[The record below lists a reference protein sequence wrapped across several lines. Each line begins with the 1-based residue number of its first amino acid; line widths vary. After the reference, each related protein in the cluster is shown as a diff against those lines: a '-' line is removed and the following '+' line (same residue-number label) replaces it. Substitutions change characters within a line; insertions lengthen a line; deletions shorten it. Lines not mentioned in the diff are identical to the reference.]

1 MFGYV
6 KPDFP
11 YLYMKDNVLQRAMY
25 CGLCKG
31 IGKCCGN
38 CARMTL
44 SFDMS
49 FFSALAHNIAGIDVE
64 IKKERCIAHWFM
76 KRAVAQPDALTE
88 RIAALNV
95 IMAYWKVCDDIADNG
110 KGKFKRL
117 FLRRAYKKALKHN
130 ADLDDVVRR
139 KIVALSALEKQN
151 CDSVDRVADCFA
163 SMMEEAGSRIVGKE
177 KATDEVKS
185 LFYNVGKWVYLIDA
199 MDDYDKDA
207 KTGNYNPFRYAY
219 AGAKTRAE
227 LWAKHGNEIAYVFDS
242 LFGCIRED
250 VQNVKFAFN
259 HDLTD
264 NILLRGMPRVTASVI
279 NKEYK
284 KCKKSMKYSG

>member
-1 MFGYV
+1 M
-6 KPDFP
+6 
-11 YLYMKDNVLQRAMY
+11 
-25 CGLCKG
+25 
-31 IGKCCGN
+31 
-38 CARMTL
+38 
-44 SFDMS
+44 
-49 FFSALAHNIAGIDVE
+49 
-64 IKKERCIAHWFM
+64 
-76 KRAVAQPDALTE
+76 AVDKW
-88 RIAALNV
+88 
-95 IMAYWKVCDDIADNG
+95 YW
-110 KGKFKRL
+110 R
-117 FLRRAYKKALKHN
+117 
-130 ADLDDVVRR
+130 
-139 KIVALSALEKQN
+139 Q
-151 CDSVDRVADCFA
+151 
-163 SMMEEAGSRIVGKE
+163 SRQSIVGKE

-219 AGAKTRAE
+219 TGAKTRAE
-227 LWAKHGNEIAYVFDS
+227 LWEKHGKEIAFVFDS
-242 LFGCIRED
+242 LFGCIREN